1 MGLRRFFYTTYTHH
15 PHGLPR
21 SSVAHCFSNQTP
33 RHQEWIHSD
42 RCDAAG
48 SLPSTLKMAGTC
60 LGTTAAPLCTMHIY
74 VLIALQPARS
84 INVLLFQLPE
94 WQKYEML
101 PVSSGVYLFVRHTND
116 VGCHAAHQETWI
128 NQKPCHY
135 FHGIDVTKHF
145 ERQSFGHRVIF
156 SIYSFISQPGLW
168 VHDLVSHKRG
178 RHWSGLHVLHLP
190 RLSDLKMWTRRMES
204 NVPKASWQEMSRRDM
219 HLQRPS
225 HRQGFV
231 GRFLHCSGSSLS
243 GLAVSSCAS
252 NSKTPEEENQVIQSI
267 QRLTPLLHGEQ
278 FPSFVW
284 GFV

>member
-1 MGLRRFFYTTYTHH
+1 MARVTKTWDAPCQLWCVSFCATYKWCWVPCCT
-15 PHGLPR
+15 PGDLNK
-21 SSVAHCFSNQTP
+21 SKALSLFSWYWFN
-33 RHQEWIHSD
+33 E
-42 RCDAAG
+42 
-48 SLPSTLKMAGTC
+48 TLW
-60 LGTTAAPLCTMHIY
+60 AAP
-74 VLIALQPARS
+74 S
-84 INVLLFQLPE
+84 KSE
-94 WQKYEML
+94 
-101 PVSSGVYLFVRHTND
+101 
-116 VGCHAAHQETWI
+116 
-128 NQKPCHY
+128 
-135 FHGIDVTKHF
+135 
-145 ERQSFGHRVIF
+145 QSFGHRVIF
-156 SIYSFISQPGLW
+156 LIYSFISQPGLW
-168 VHDLVSHKRG
+168 VHDLVPHKRG

-278 FPSFVW
+278 FPSSC
-284 GFV
+284 GDSYK